1 MKIMTRPG
9 RVPGTRRGG
18 TTVLGS
24 DVGTSLELTPALS
37 SSLLSESILE
47 AYGLNFHVLGDISS
61 LHCLRKLFG

>member
-1 MKIMTRPG
+1 MTRPG
-9 RVPGTRRGG
+9 RVPGTRKGG

-47 AYGLNFHVLGDISS
+47 AYGLNFHVVGDISS
-61 LHCLRKLFG
+61 LHRLRKLFG